1 MKKNRLALS
10 KAILFLIAAL
20 GCFYVQ
26 FAFAQSTSTAPAQ
39 GLAGIASN
47 LALSF
52 APIAKLI
59 TGGSF
64 LAGLGFAFAA
74 ILKFKAHRDNPTQ
87 IPVGT
92 PIALILV
99 AGALLYLPFLFGQ
112 VGVTLFG
119 SASQYGV
126 GGVSGITFS

>member
-1 MKKNRLALS
+1 MKKNRFALS
-10 KAILFLIAAL
+10 KALLFLMAAM
-20 GCFYVQ
+20 GYFYVE
-26 FAFAQSTSTAPAQ
+26 FAFAQTPPS

-47 LALSF
+47 LATSF

-112 VGVTLFG
+112 VGRTLFG
-119 SASQYGV
+119 SACQFGV
-126 GGVSGITFS
+126 TGVSGITFS

>member
-1 MKKNRLALS
+1 MKKNRLALT
-10 KAILFLIAAL
+10 KAILLFMASC

-26 FAFAQSTSTAPAQ
+26 FAFAQTSSAPAV

-59 TGGSF
+59 TGGAF

-112 VGVTLFG
+112 VGSTLFG
-119 SASQYGV
+119 GATEYGV
-126 GGVSGITFS
+126 AGVSGITFS

>member
-1 MKKNRLALS
+1 MRNLT
-10 KAILFLIAAL
+10 KAVLCMLAAL

-26 FAFAQSTSTAPAQ
+26 FAFAQAVPS
-39 GLAGIASN
+39 GIAGIASN
-47 LALSF
+47 LAGSF
-52 APIAKLI
+52 GPLEKLI
-59 TGGSF
+59 TGGSS

-112 VGVTLFG
+112 VGRTLFG
-119 SASQYGV
+119 GASVTGV
-126 GGVSGITFS
+126 AGVSGITFS

>member
-1 MKKNRLALS
+1 MKKNCLALT
-10 KAILFLIAAL
+10 KVILLFMASC

-26 FAFAQSTSTAPAQ
+26 FAFAQTGIPAV

-119 SASQYGV
+119 SATQYGV
-126 GGVSGITFS
+126 AGISGITFS

>member
-1 MKKNRLALS
+1 MKKNRFDVS
-10 KAILFLIAAL
+10 KALVFLIVAM
-20 GCFYVQ
+20 GCFYIQ
-26 FAFAQSTSTAPAQ
+26 FAFAADAPPS

-47 LALSF
+47 LASSF
-52 APIAKLI
+52 APIARLI

-99 AGALLYLPFLFGQ
+99 AGSLLYLPFLFGS
-112 VGVTLFG
+112 VGKTLFG
-119 SASQYGV
+119 SATSYGV
-126 GGVSGITFS
+126 TGVSGITFS